1 MEHHQHFLRHEK
13 KYLIG
18 FIVTFFLIN
27 SIVLATSVLM
37 EQKAAGSWPAAF
49 ALWEPFAW
57 EFSSSFMMAVL
68 IPFVAWVID
77 SGKFSWVNLW
87 ANLLNF
93 ILFSVLFS
101 AIHVA
106 GMVAIRELIYW
117 LMGSDYRF
125 GSWSVGFVYEYRKDA
140 ISFFLLLIIIQGYRS
155 IVLRLRGEASLVQ
168 QGEDDP
174 QRSDRILVKKLGA
187 EFIVKLDDIQWV
199 ESAGNYVNLHLGDR
213 VYPVRNTMEK
223 FMNEM
228 NERDFARTH
237 RSYGV
242 SLDFVQAIE
251 APPGQSGEV
260 LLKNGRRLP
269 LSKRHNAG
277 LRSRLSV

>member
-1 MEHHQHFLRHEK
+1 MEPYQHFLRHEK
-13 KYLIG
+13 KYLVG
-18 FIVTFFLIN
+18 FVVIFFLIN
-27 SIVLATSVLM
+27 SLVLATSVLM
-37 EQKAAGSWPAAF
+37 EQKAAGNWPVSF
-49 ALWEPFAW
+49 GLWEPFVW
-57 EFSSSFMMAVL
+57 EFSSSFMIVML
-68 IPFVAWVID
+68 IPFVTWVLD
-77 SGKFSWVNLW
+77 SSKFSWVNLW
-87 ANLLNF
+87 SNLLNF
-93 ILFSVLFS
+93 LLWSVLFS
-101 AIHVA
+101 IFHVV
-106 GMVAIRELIYW
+106 GMVLIRELIYW

-125 GSWSVGFVYEYRKDA
+125 GSWSVGFLYEYRKDA

-174 QRSDRILVKKLGA
+174 QRSDRILVKKLGT
-187 EFIVKLDDIQWV
+187 EFILKLGDIQWV
-199 ESAGNYVNLHLGDR
+199 ESAGNYVNLHVGER

-223 FMNEM
+223 FMSEM

-269 LSKRHNAG
+269 LSKRYNAD
-277 LRSRLSV
+277 LRTKLSL